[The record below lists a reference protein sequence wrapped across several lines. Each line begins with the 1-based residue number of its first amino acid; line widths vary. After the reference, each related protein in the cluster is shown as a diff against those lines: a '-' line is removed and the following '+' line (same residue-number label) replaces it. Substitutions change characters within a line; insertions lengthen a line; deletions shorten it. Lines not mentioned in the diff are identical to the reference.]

1 MKQRARPSGKGTR
14 YVCIWKTVDDRGGGR
29 DVGLDRCIRGR
40 KRRRDFRHGAQASKT
55 LKFISVATNMSTPTK
70 SGAFYVADVDY
81 SGGLTVGQ
89 DIFSCQATSS
99 SAATCNGALAPGED
113 GG

>member
-1 MKQRARPSGKGTR
+1 
-14 YVCIWKTVDDRGGGR
+14 
-29 DVGLDRCIRGR
+29 
-40 KRRRDFRHGAQASKT
+40 
-55 LKFISVATNMSTPTK
+55 MSTPTK